1 LKNGFGSASSLDD
14 GYYGRGIYF
23 TSDLRYGNMYARE
36 TPQGEKVLLMALVVP
51 GNPYPATEDPFVY
64 KTDDKGKV
72 IRWPT
77 PEFETEKD
85 NKGKTAK
92 KRDPKGLYGQ
102 ACKTGYQSHY
112 TIVNSKNT
120 STAFPT
126 RFDDFGTEE
135 KKRVVSDELV
145 VFEGAQAL
153 PLYLIFYK
161 SSSAT
166 APSPSETPA
175 TAGAGLSPESR
186 KMVRSLQTKPLSEVL
201 PGWHGSVSSQEDMAK
216 ENEDLAKENE
226 DLRMKLAMLEPKDK

>member
-1 LKNGFGSASSLDD
+1 
-14 GYYGRGIYF
+14 
-23 TSDLRYGNMYARE
+23 MYARE

>member
-1 LKNGFGSASSLDD
+1 LKNGFGSASLLDD

-145 VFEGAQAL
+145 VFEGARLYHSTSFSTSLHLLL
-153 PLYLIFYK
+153 P
-161 SSSAT
+161 
-166 APSPSETPA
+166 
-175 TAGAGLSPESR
+175 
-186 KMVRSLQTKPLSEVL
+186 PLSFQDTTNRWSRTFARIQKNGAVI
-201 PGWHGSVSSQEDMAK
+201 ANK
-216 ENEDLAKENE
+216 A
-226 DLRMKLAMLEPKDK
+226 A